1 MLTHQSPAE
10 HRAPRV
16 LNLRTDP
23 IPREAVYVGRGR
35 GSKWGNPFLIGRDG
49 TREEV
54 IAKYARW
61 ILRQPHLMAALHDL
75 TGKDLVCFCAPQACH
90 AHVLLVLA
98 NPWLVLRRV
107 HLPH

>member
-10 HRAPRV
+10 NRVPRV

-23 IPREAVYVGRGR
+23 ISREAVYVGRGR
-35 GSKWGNPFLIGRDG
+35 GSKWGNPFHIGRDG

-61 ILRQPHLMAALHDL
+61 ILRQPHLMAALHEL
-75 TGKDLVCFCAPQACH
+75 TGKNLVCFCAPQACH
-90 AHVLLVLA
+90 AHVLLALA

-107 HLPH
+107 QPPH